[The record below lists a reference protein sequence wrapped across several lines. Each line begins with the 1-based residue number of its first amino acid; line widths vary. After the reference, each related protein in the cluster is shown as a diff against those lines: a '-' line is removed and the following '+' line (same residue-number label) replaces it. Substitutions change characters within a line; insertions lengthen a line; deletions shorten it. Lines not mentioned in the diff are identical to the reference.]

1 MRALILLGLPVA
13 LVVATPARAEPL
25 DQWRGYIAEASQR
38 FGIPE
43 RWIERV
49 LRAESG
55 GRTRIAGR
63 PTTSPKGAM
72 GLMQVMPATWAMLTR
87 RHALG
92 ADPHEPRAN
101 ILAGA
106 AYLRAMHDRFG
117 YPGLFA
123 AYNAGPARYA
133 AYLSGRQTLPVE
145 TRLYL
150 VRTAGVAPSAPPG
163 RSADVQRSSRE
174 KGLFVLRR
182 DTGAPPL
189 QLEAEGSARP
199 ERTLFFELGRR

>member
-1 MRALILLGLPVA
+1 MIPLGLSLSLA
-13 LVVATPARAEPL
+13 LVAATPVRAEPFE
-25 DQWRGYIAEASQR
+25 QWRGYIAEASQR

-43 RWIERV
+43 SWIERV
-49 LRAESG
+49 MRAESG

-92 ADPHEPRAN
+92 TDPHEPRAN

-106 AYLRAMHDRFG
+106 AYLRAMRDRFG

-123 AYNAGPARYA
+123 AYNAGPERYA
-133 AYLSGRQTLPVE
+133 AYLSGRQSLPGE

-150 VRTAGVAPSAPPG
+150 VRTTGLAPSISPG
-163 RSADVQRSSRE
+163 SALEGQRPTRGH
-174 KGLFVLRR
+174 GLFVLRR
-182 DTGAPPL
+182 DTGVPPL
-189 QLEAEGSARP
+189 DDEPEGANRRGQS
-199 ERTLFFELGRR
+199 LFVELGGR

>member
-1 MRALILLGLPVA
+1 VRALILLGMALA
-13 LVVATPARAEPL
+13 LVAATPVRAEPFE
-25 DQWRGYIAEASQR
+25 QWRGYIAEASQR

-43 RWIERV
+43 SWIERV
-49 LRAESG
+49 MRAESS

-63 PTTSPKGAM
+63 PTTSSKGAM

-87 RHALG
+87 LHALG

-123 AYNAGPARYA
+123 AYNAGPERYA
-133 AYLSGRQTLPVE
+133 AYLSGRRPLPGE
-145 TRLYL
+145 TRHYL
-150 VRTAGVAPSAPPG
+150 VRTAGLAPSISLESAAPRQP
-163 RSADVQRSSRE
+163 SAHGH
-174 KGLFVLRR
+174 GLFVLRR
-182 DTGAPPL
+182 DTGVPPL
-189 QLEAEGSARP
+189 ADQREGATRRGQS
-199 ERTLFFELGRR
+199 LFVELDRR